1 MFLFAPP
8 TRITTEVHFRLPDR
22 FRQKQRTE
30 WSEPNRLGQEV
41 DCFIEGPSFD
51 RDGNLYFVDIPFGR
65 IFRLTPER
73 QCDLVVQYD
82 GWPNGLKIHK
92 DGRIFVADYKRGLV
106 LVDAKTGT
114 AAPILGSRHS
124 EGFKGLNDLVFG
136 KDGACYFTDQGQTGM
151 HDPSGRVYRLGADG
165 RLDLLMSTIPSPN
178 GIVLNMAENRLFVA
192 VTRQNAVWRAPLMR
206 DGSVSKVGTYL
217 QLSGGQ
223 AGPDGLALDRED
235 GLYVCHLGIGVWRF
249 DANGIPTHLIEACV
263 GHHMTNLAFGGPDNR
278 QLFITESDTGSILR
292 CEAPVPGKP
301 MFSHAA

>member
-1 MFLFAPP
+1 MFMFAPP
-8 TRITTEVHFRLPDR
+8 TRIKTEVHFRLPDR
-22 FRQKQRTE
+22 FRTKARTD

-65 IFRLTPER
+65 IFRLSPQGE
-73 QCDLVVQYD
+73 CDLVAQYD

-92 DGRIFVADYKRGLV
+92 DGRIFVADYKIGLV
-106 LVDAKTGT
+106 LIEPKTGKAT
-114 AAPILGSRHS
+114 PILGSRHS

-151 HDPSGRVYRLGADG
+151 HDPTGRVYRLGPDG

-206 DGSVSKVGTYL
+206 DGSVSKVGTFL

-223 AGPDGLALDRED
+223 AGPDGMALDRED
-235 GLYVCHLGIGVWRF
+235 GLYVCHLGIGIWRF
-249 DANGIPTHLIEACV
+249 DGNGIPTHLIEPCV
-263 GHHMTNLAFGGPDNR
+263 GHHMTNLAFGGEGNR
-278 QLFITESDTGSILR
+278 QLFITESDTGTILR